1 MKEKDLSIRIRSLL
15 KEKNGIILAHN
26 YQPPEIQ
33 DIADLTG
40 DSLELSRK
48 AAQTDAEVIVFAG
61 VLFMAETA
69 SILCPEKTVILP
81 RLDATCPMADMI
93 DAEDIIDFK
102 KDNPNVPVIT
112 YVNSTASVK
121 AETDI
126 CCTSANCIKVVNS
139 MDTDKV
145 FMCPDQNLAK
155 YSSKH
160 TEKKVLFWEGYC
172 PVHHNLRANDVINA
186 KKEHPDAL
194 FLAHPECREE
204 VLDIADVIASTSG
217 MLKTV
222 AKSQYQ
228 EFIIGT
234 ESGIIYPMQKLALD
248 KKFYDPGKKL
258 ICPNMKKTGLND
270 VLAAL
275 ETMENIV
282 KIPEDIRIKAL
293 SAVKEMIKI
302 TG

>member
-1 MKEKDLSIRIRSLL
+1 MKEKELSIRIRSLL

-26 YQPPEIQ
+26 YQPPEVQ

-48 AAQTDAEVIVFAG
+48 AAQTDAKVIVFAG

-93 DAEDIIDFK
+93 DAEDIVDFK

-139 MDTDKV
+139 VGADKV

-160 TEKKVLFWEGYC
+160 TEKEVLFWEGYC

-186 KKEHPDAL
+186 KKEHPDAI

-204 VLDIADVIASTSG
+204 VLDLADVIASTSG

-222 AKSQYQ
+222 AESQYQ
-228 EFIIGT
+228 EFIVGT
-234 ESGIIYPMQKLALD
+234 ESGIIYPMQKLASD
-248 KKFYDPGKKL
+248 KKFYPPGKKL
-258 ICPNMKKTGLND
+258 ICPNMKKTGLD
-270 VLAAL
+270 DILTAL

-282 KIPEDIRIKAL
+282 KVHEDIRIRAL
-293 SAVKEMIKI
+293 NAVEEMLKI
-302 TG
+302 TA